1 MGALKKNPL
10 AQYRYAIQQLL
21 GQGVEQDV
29 KAGFEQLHASV
40 PGLQKLAE
48 QNNADAHF
56 KLGKLYQLGLI
67 NSNNFNPMISG
78 RWKVSAPPLL
88 KAMSR
93 PPLAGQMFRLGLG
106 TEKDVVQARELLKTS
121 AAAGSVAAAFQLFD
135 MHYSAGGEVVS
146 ETNALVYL
154 KQAAEAGLREA
165 GYLYGNTVGEGRL
178 GLKPDQKPRCR
189 GCARPPTKAKPVR
202 NFYWACCIPP
212 AARKQGLNWISRKPF
227 IG

>member
-1 MGALKKNPL
+1 MNIHRLLAIILILPLSLLADADLEAIRKKAEQGDPEAVYEWAEALYWGHSGKHDLAQAGDFALVGALKKNPL

-67 NSNNFNPMISG
+67 NSNNFNPDDQRALESFRAAAAQG
-78 RWKVSAPPLL
+78 HVQA
-88 KAMSR
+88 AF
-93 PPLAGQMFRLGLG
+93 LAGQMFRLGLG

-121 AAAGSVAAAFQLFD
+121 AAAGSVAAAFQ
-135 MHYSAGGEVVS
+135 
-146 ETNALVYL
+146 
-154 KQAAEAGLREA
+154 
-165 GYLYGNTVGEGRL
+165 
-178 GLKPDQKPRCR
+178 
-189 GCARPPTKAKPVR
+189 
-202 NFYWACCIPP
+202 
-212 AARKQGLNWISRKPF
+212 
-227 IG
+227 

>member
-1 MGALKKNPL
+1 M
-10 AQYRYAIQQLL
+10 L

-29 KAGFEQLHASV
+29 KAGFDQLHASV

-67 NSNNFNPMISG
+67 NSNNFNPDYQRALESFRAAAAQG
-78 RWKVSAPPLL
+78 HA
-88 KAMSR
+88 KAAF
-93 PPLAGQMFRLGLG
+93 LAGQMFRLGLG
-106 TEKDVVQARELLKTS
+106 TEKDVVKARELLKTS
-121 AAAGSVAAAFQLFD
+121 AAAGSVGAAFQLFD

-165 GYLYGNTVGEGRL
+165 EYLR
-178 GLKPDQKPRCR
+178 QHS
-189 GCARPPTKAKPVR
+189 
-202 NFYWACCIPP
+202 W
-212 AARKQGLNWISRKPF
+212 
-227 IG
+227 